1 MFTSN
6 MDLQEHIDR
15 IKEVMNL
22 NFKNDFIFENKKLL
36 NEEVEG
42 IDAFILMIVSYYD
55 VFKYNPEWS
64 AKIKEFIEKSGCQK
78 IEFSDFQYPSLGVA
92 LMNGVLINKKILGE
106 KLGFLLYVIFHEI
119 AHQFQFKKYGANV
132 LYNVYYDKANIDKA
146 AKYIYEVELIADEF
160 ASRKVRE
167 FVKLGIINKKYVA
180 PQIYK
185 NTPVVIIKN
194 FIEDVRT
201 KLKKDFPEGNMSNEQ
216 IAEFIYNM
224 VKLKTTNNE

>member
-1 MFTSN
+1 MN
-6 MDLQEHIDR
+6 LQEHIDR

-92 LMNGVLINKKILGE
+92 LMNGVLINKKILGK

-132 LYNVYYDKANIDKA
+132 LYNVYYDESNIDDA
-146 AKYIYEVELIADEF
+146 AKYIYEIELIADEF

-167 FVKLGIINKKYVA
+167 FVKLGIINKNYVA

-185 NTPVVIIKN
+185 KTPVVAIKN
-194 FIEDVRT
+194 FIEDIRT
-201 KLKKDFPEGNMSNEQ
+201 KMKKNFPEGNMSNEQ

-224 VKLKTTNNE
+224 VKLKTTNNK

>member
-1 MFTSN
+1 
-6 MDLQEHIDR
+6 MDLQEYIDR
-15 IKEVMNL
+15 IKEVMGL
-22 NFKNDFIFENKKLL
+22 DLKNDFIFENKELL

-42 IDAFILMIVSYYD
+42 IDAFIQTIVNYYD
-55 VFKYNPEWS
+55 VFRYHPEWLD
-64 AKIKEFIEKSGCQK
+64 KIKEFIGRSGCQK

-132 LYNVYYDKANIDKA
+132 LYDVYYDKANIDKA

-167 FVKLGIINKKYVA
+167 FVKLGIINRNYVA
-180 PQIYK
+180 PKTYK
-185 NTPVVIIKN
+185 NAPIYVIKN

>member
-132 LYNVYYDKANIDKA
+132 LYNVYYDESNIDDA
-146 AKYIYEVELIADEF
+146 AKYIYEIELIADEF

-185 NTPVVIIKN
+185 NTPVVMIKN
-194 FIEDVRT
+194 FIEDVRI

>member
-1 MFTSN
+1 
-6 MDLQEHIDR
+6 MDLQEYIDR
-15 IKEVMNL
+15 IKEVMGL
-22 NFKNDFIFENKKLL
+22 DLKNDFIFENKELL

-42 IDAFILMIVSYYD
+42 IDAFIQTIVNYYD
-55 VFKYNPEWS
+55 VFRYHPEWLD
-64 AKIKEFIEKSGCQK
+64 KIKEFIGRSGCQK

-132 LYNVYYDKANIDKA
+132 LYDVYYDKANIDKA

-167 FVKLGIINKKYVA
+167 FVKLGIINKNYVA
-180 PQIYK
+180 PKTYK
-185 NTPVVIIKN
+185 NAPIYVIKN